1 MWAADRLLAYDAST
15 EKRSTGAIDFWSAI
29 PEFFCLAFPPL
40 DMNPDRPPHV
50 LGPGDRLFQ
59 LVQSAGSSAER
70 RVTVVPAA
78 VHQPCLPPYTGTLS
92 RAAEW
97 RPGLARTVSCW
108 SQTGASSCP
117 ARARIW
123 ESDRGV
129 GGTGDA
135 AAPPL
140 LPPRALPTIVNGTL
154 GFSRPAGVPLSTAT
168 VAFAPRTALA
178 PFAPQEPLFRDA
190 DFSILGLLGGVL
202 DENGDSATSTVED
215 NFGSGLGRWVGGA
228 EDWRLDAA
236 GVRPASLALFGPS
249 LGMRD
254 YEVEFLAK
262 IEHCGIR
269 WVFRAADLNNYQ
281 MVSISLVDEGRT
293 HALELTRRAVIAG
306 VADTPVTVA
315 LPVAVRSKA
324 SFRVQTNV
332 SGADFTVAVE
342 GQTVDAWND
351 SRLQAGGI
359 GFLAEQEDRARLY
372 WVKLSPMGRTAR
384 VAAPVRVAPRQVQGP
399 GIGVMRNE

>member
-1 MWAADRLLAYDAST
+1 M
-15 EKRSTGAIDFWSAI
+15 GI
-29 PEFFCLAFPPL
+29 
-40 DMNPDRPPHV
+40 
-50 LGPGDRLFQ
+50 G
-59 LVQSAGSSAER
+59 
-70 RVTVVPAA
+70 
-78 VHQPCLPPYTGTLS
+78 
-92 RAAEW
+92 
-97 RPGLARTVSCW
+97 
-108 SQTGASSCP
+108 
-117 ARARIW
+117 
-123 ESDRGV
+123 RGV
-129 GGTGDA
+129 GDTGDA
-135 AAPPL
+135 VAPPL
-140 LPPRALPTIVNGTL
+140 LPPRTLPAIANVTL

-168 VAFAPRTALA
+168 VAFAHRAALA
-178 PFAPQEPLFRDA
+178 PFAPQEPLLGNAGFG
-190 DFSILGLLGGVL
+190 ILGLLGGVL
-202 DENGDSATSTVED
+202 DENGGSATSPVED
-215 NFGSGLGRWVGGA
+215 NFGLGLGRWVGGA

-236 GVRPASLALFGPS
+236 GVRPASLALFSPS

-254 YEVEFLAK
+254 YDVEFLAK
-262 IEHCGIR
+262 IEHRGIR

-281 MVSISLVDEGRT
+281 MVSISLADEGRT
-293 HALELTRRAVIAG
+293 HALELTRRVVIAG

-342 GQTVDAWND
+342 GQIVDAWND

-372 WVKLSPMGRTAR
+372 WVKLSPTGRIAR